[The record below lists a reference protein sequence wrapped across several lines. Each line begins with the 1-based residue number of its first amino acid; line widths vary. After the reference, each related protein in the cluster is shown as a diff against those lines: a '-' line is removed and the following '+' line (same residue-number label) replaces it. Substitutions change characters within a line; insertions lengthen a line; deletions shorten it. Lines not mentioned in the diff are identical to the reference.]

1 MLGNL
6 FPGCLAAR
14 ISAFI
19 PDDGGML
26 EWREEGIAKDNIRPL
41 LGEAPIAAV
50 PGCMRLHLRL
60 FGVFPLKNVTL
71 QVVPPVKVMVGGQS
85 IGVLLNSKGVIVAGY
100 SSLTGPHGR
109 SCPAKDAGI
118 SPGDII
124 VKIEDT
130 AVHSDVQVS
139 FLIDHLA
146 RKQDLISLQVKHRG
160 KIRECKVKPEFCKD
174 TQRYRIGLLVRDGA
188 AGVGTLTFFD
198 TRTKNFGALG
208 HVILNTETNEYLDL
222 SEGRIVTAS
231 VQGIQKGERGRIGE
245 KIGIFFN
252 ERETSGK
259 IVKNTKYGIFGILN
273 KDLKNPIFPDP
284 LPVAMGHQVKEGPAT
299 MLTVLNNE
307 TIEAF
312 QVTIQTVFPQ
322 PRSDGKSFIIK
333 ITDPDLLRRTGG
345 IIQGMSGSPLIQD
358 GKLIGAVTHVFINDP
373 QRGYGVM
380 AEKMLEEVGLLPVK
394 KDQVKPGLSSYSLV
408 CRYQVP
414 S

>member
-1 MLGNL
+1 MLNNL
-6 FPGCLAAR
+6 FPDYLATR

-19 PDDGGML
+19 PDDSQGML
-26 EWREEGIAKDNIRPL
+26 EWQKKGAESSICPL
-41 LGEAPIAAV
+41 VGELPTAAA

-71 QVVPPVKVMVGGQS
+71 QVIPPVKVMVGGHS
-85 IGVLLNSKGVIVAGY
+85 IGVLMNSRGVIVAGY
-100 SSLTGPHGR
+100 SSLIGPHGR
-109 SCPAKDAGI
+109 CCPAKDVGI
-118 SPGDII
+118 APGDII

-130 AVHSDVQVS
+130 AIHSDVQVS

-146 RKQDLISLQVKHRG
+146 RKKNLISLQVKRCG
-160 KIRECKVKPEFCKD
+160 KIREYKVKPEFCRD
-174 TQRYRIGLLVRDGA
+174 TQRYRIGLMVRDGA

-198 TRTKNFGALG
+198 TDTKNFGALG
-208 HVILNTETNEYLDL
+208 HVITNTETSEYLDL
-222 SEGRIVTAS
+222 SESRIVAAS

-252 ERETSGK
+252 EKGVSGK
-259 IVKNTKYGIFGILN
+259 IVKNTKYGIFGVLN

-284 LPVAMGHQVKEGPAT
+284 LPVAMGYQVKEGPAT

-312 QVTIQTVFPQ
+312 KVEIQTIFPQ
-322 PRSDGKSFIIK
+322 PRSDGKSFIVK

-373 QRGYGVM
+373 ERGYGVM
-380 AEKMLEEVGLLPVK
+380 AEKMLEEAGLLPK
-394 KDQVKPGLSSYSLV
+394 KRDRIIPDLSSYNLGL
-408 CRYQVP
+408 RAE
-414 S
+414 